1 MTLPY
6 CCHIGSQ
13 IDVEFNSPS
22 GLPKWVL
29 NSFRHPK
36 VPADNLTYKD
46 VLVNQKNKA
55 DLKIL
60 YRICS
65 TFLERYGV
73 TMKDL
78 MNLEDKGG
86 KQELAITDVKVDKDQ
101 RSQDSASSNSSSDTR
116 TNFDLGLEDEASS
129 SDHREIIKFQ
139 LSSMINKSMIYYL
152 TLHNTDSR
160 CPGLLNSSKKPL
172 SINSSSKY
180 EIVTGL
186 IDCIMNLISAKR
198 KGKEAVVITNEYSG
212 IFTPDEI
219 MITRSSITFREDLK
233 KHKIPFTT
241 IYDEIRSFQK
251 EMPKVKK
258 PKVDYSDII
267 HSYLKND
274 YGATKK
280 RQRAFQSAEQSDL
293 KYINRNDPKAYFFN
307 SMNLPKSD
315 DYDVS
320 VMRVSGKDNCTK
332 LLNVLYKSNIDSLLG
347 KNAEKPC
354 TVRMLLSNFATQFSK
369 MNHARF
375 DYSNNKGVC
384 KMSIMGLLT
393 PAAMLSTFSVLKMLE
408 SVRIS
413 QNTTA
418 SVKYN
423 VSFDEEMYERPLRI
437 SQSKIYKHFMDNY
450 SSIRRNYKATYIAL
464 KKLVPFKKFIV
475 SESNLSIAPMPGA
488 SGSRKLAL
496 KNEEK
501 LALDNKPAF
510 SKGTD
515 LALIA
520 KKPESEVA
528 VVKDTLYF
536 SLSKT
541 RQVLSTIEGNNIA
554 LTQSTLSFLNDSFKN
569 VTGVRLRDLTYG
581 DGSKCYVD
589 LYPNQ
594 VKTNR
599 AAVEEVPELNSQSKS
614 TVTNGAENTAATE
627 DFTTSVLS
635 YVMPNNF
642 SNGIWV
648 LSYLLHSSGQS
659 QLFDKKSLQNIT
671 KHDVFKTNSN
681 ECFLESPRETGE
693 IDLFQSVNF
702 PLAQQSY
709 IAPLVAHIN
718 FNKQFALVFKVTYS
732 SYVKGEHLAPSPTLV
747 VNNASKLQASP
758 PPPERELNLTKGW
771 NNYFKQKSLQSQ
783 STVAT
788 QENDELGAPQ
798 KRKHE
803 VDEETPKYQ
812 DTINTT
818 GSNKNHVG
826 NNRKAPNGSQK
837 STAYAKK
844 DNIPNPLNNSNHKG
858 PNPLNNSNH
867 KEPNSPNKTTTNGTT
882 PDNIPNNIGNTDDF
896 ILLNSIVGMPNVS
909 RILSIKGSKLNSIVR
924 IESEIKSDFGTI
936 NTSLRSFGRSQICT
950 FDFETTTMED
960 MFNGTDNILRQF
972 EEIINRTKEERPRDL
987 THYVLLFMFSNE
999 PSVQECVNLKML
1011 KNVLNSNQIKFSPK
1025 IAALNNLDFKHLNK
1039 TNVNKFIKSFT
1050 SSGFA
1055 SGSKK
1060 LEKDAVSYSLLSSD
1074 MSMGE
1079 MRASLNLV
1087 SRDTKL
1093 QMIGVPLLDGGIERF
1108 DRSCMKV
1115 VKVLNTLRSEFKI
1128 GLEFVNLSWIFDAY
1142 FDGMLNFKA
1151 IPEQYVLPHL
1161 KGIPNKYSL
1170 QDFSIQ
1176 HFREDS
1182 SSQYRQDMDEL
1193 SEFSGTQAK
1202 SSQES
1207 SLELLSQL
1215 TTNGTAA
1222 EAAPAGALVPLE
1234 GSQCD
1239 GASPLSFKE
1248 AYSQAKQLWGWS
1260 VYVLKEAELQISEQD
1275 CALYRKHCGIRVK
1288 PVESLD
1294 EVASDVERSVL
1305 EALSRF
1311 EISASDVEEH
1321 FARDRILVNAVVV
1334 SSEGSAPAVS
1344 DARSAPVA
1352 SPQVGGKKVCFGAYE
1367 GVPVIN
1373 YRNTNKNNTKEERCQ
1388 MMDEIPVHYTQHG
1401 YVSIPEEQMNSPIP
1415 LYPSNQ
1421 YIIQS
1426 VGHEPMTAHYMDGME
1441 PAYICNY
1448 PAYEA
1453 GVPINTSIQQYKQSP
1468 FHSIASYEMSRP
1480 ESKAMCNAATEQ
1492 RDASRLQKGKK
1503 SPGKTTHRQKRNF
1516 LCC

>member
-46 VLVNQKNKA
+46 
-55 DLKIL
+55 
-60 YRICS
+60 
-65 TFLERYGV
+65 
-73 TMKDL
+73 KDL

-86 KQELAITDVKVDKDQ
+86 KQELAISDVKVDKDQ

-599 AAVEEVPELNSQSKS
+599 AAS

-659 QLFDKKSLQNIT
+659 QLFDKKSLENIT

-681 ECFLESPRETGE
+681 ECLLESPRETGE

-771 NNYFKQKSLQSQ
+771 NNYFKQKSL
-783 STVAT
+783 
-788 QENDELGAPQ
+788 
-798 KRKHE
+798 H
-803 VDEETPKYQ
+803 
-812 DTINTT
+812 
-818 GSNKNHVG
+818 
-826 NNRKAPNGSQK
+826 
-837 STAYAKK
+837 
-844 DNIPNPLNNSNHKG
+844 
-858 PNPLNNSNH
+858 NH